1 MSDTMDDL
9 PSRHEAKRFVFSTF
23 TDGND
28 ALVPAIVRAYAIGD
42 LMTREEFI
50 DSLDLEAATDAIPQ
64 WIQDALSP
72 GLAHDALIDILFA
85 AALGNTE

>member
-23 TDGND
+23 TDDNY

-42 LMTREEFI
+42 LMTREEWIETLKGAPAI
-50 DSLDLEAATDAIPQ
+50 DMGDDNKWVMVDLGPYDE
-64 WIQDALSP
+64 
-72 GLAHDALIDILFA
+72 
-85 AALGNTE
+85 